1 MWPERVPH
9 WSEPMYRGQAAG
21 CQGRRK
27 GLLGITP
34 HLATGSRHLA
44 LLLEGRAGWSLE
56 AALAAPPPSV
66 AGWAAERHWVLGSPW
81 SRAPPFS
88 GWVGVWCGAGSAG
101 LGFLPG
107 RRDLGGWRRR
117 QAPPAR
123 GMATLGVVMFPG
135 EVPRPGPPWDLG
147 WADGRGRP
155 FGVRTG
161 PAIYWDPIGMG
172 KVWVPGS
179 GAPPLPRRL
188 RSVPLALWGSAQ
200 DLVEEVGEER
210 QGAWARWAVRG
221 CWGAAGLPPWV
232 LYPWCCVRAGGGGA
246 GQRPLPLTLCRLR
259 HTWHCAGGSDRA
271 KHGAL
276 ASVVCSG
283 SWPQGMGTGHRGD
296 QAPALGS

>member
-1 MWPERVPH
+1 
-9 WSEPMYRGQAAG
+9 MYRGQAAG

-66 AGWAAERHWVLGSPW
+66 AGWAAERHWVLGRPW

-147 WADGRGRP
+147 WADGRGRQALWGAEGACNLLGSHRDGESLGSRVRSPTPPPTPTFCP
-155 FGVRTG
+155 FGPLGKRTG
-161 PAIYWDPIGMG
+161 P
-172 KVWVPGS
+172 
-179 GAPPLPRRL
+179 
-188 RSVPLALWGSAQ
+188 
-200 DLVEEVGEER
+200 
-210 QGAWARWAVRG
+210 
-221 CWGAAGLPPWV
+221 
-232 LYPWCCVRAGGGGA
+232 GGGGWRGEA
-246 GQRPLPLTLCRLR
+246 GSLGPLGGAGVLGRGRAASLGPLSLVLCQGRWR
-259 HTWHCAGGSDRA
+259 RSGPEAPSPNAVSSPPHV
-271 KHGAL
+271 AL
-276 ASVVCSG
+276 CG
-283 SWPQGMGTGHRGD
+283 RF
-296 QAPALGS
+296 